1 MKRRTR
7 SQPRG
12 VSFTGFSSAGFF
24 LTCSIVDVE
33 DLVVIGEGGNTFCV
47 VHLTPL
53 VVAGS
58 GWKAI
63 EEPRTR
69 RSRVATAERFI
80 MVDRLFCVVVMVS
93 LFKK

>member
-12 VSFTGFSSAGFF
+12 VSFAGFSSAGFF
-24 LTCSIVDVE
+24 LTCSIVDV
-33 DLVVIGEGGNTFCV
+33 VVIGGGKLFMFCV

-58 GWKAI
+58 GWKAT

-69 RSRVATAERFI
+69 RSRAATAERFI
-80 MVDRLFCVVVMVS
+80 MVDRLV
-93 LFKK
+93 L